1 MYILYVT
8 MVSGLRA
15 YVQVRARVMEGHSAF
30 TPPRLFL
37 AWYLN
42 LTVMYPLSLWHW
54 RFRSVR
60 DLLAFLWFSYGCRM
74 VSLGF
79 PMVVLWLPLV
89 SYGFLLVFLW
99 FSYGFPF
106 DFLRFSYG
114 FPIGFP
120 MVGLAFGLL
129 WFSYG
134 VLMVFQWL
142 SYGCFMFS

>member
-1 MYILYVT
+1 

-60 DLLAFLWFSYGCRM
+60 GLLAFLWFSD
-74 VSLGF
+74 GF
-79 PMVVLWLPLV
+79 PMVP
-89 SYGFLLVFLW
+89 YGFLVVFLRL
-99 FSYGFPF
+99 PM
-106 DFLRFSYG
+106 DFL
-114 FPIGFP
+114 
-120 MVGLAFGLL
+120 LL
-129 WFSYG
+129 S
-134 VLMVFQWL
+134 
-142 SYGCFMFS
+142 

>member
-15 YVQVRARVMEGHSAF
+15 YVQVRARVMKGHSAF

-60 DLLAFLWFSYGCRM
+60 GLLAFLWFSYGC
-74 VSLGF
+74 
-79 PMVVLWLPLV
+79 PMVFPLV
-89 SYGFLLVFLW
+89 SYGFPMVFLW
-99 FSYGFPF
+99 FSFGFLWF
-106 DFLRFSYG
+106 SHRFSYTVV
-114 FPIGFP
+114 F
-120 MVGLAFGLL
+120 LK
-129 WFSYG
+129 FSYG
-134 VLMVFQWL
+134 CPMVFL
-142 SYGCFMFS
+142 FVFL